1 MFGAKVGFAAKWLP
15 SWLADH
21 VPYAAY
27 CCGCAYKSVQQQHVR
42 RLSNARFIDDD
53 ARPSVR
59 LSVRPNDDSLL
70 TVASGRGSFLRPS
83 IIDDD
88 GMNELD

>member
-1 MFGAKVGFAAKWLP
+1 M
-15 SWLADH
+15 
-21 VPYAAY
+21 
-27 CCGCAYKSVQQQHVR
+27 R

-53 ARPSVR
+53 DVRP
-59 LSVRPNDDSLL
+59 SVRPNDDSLL
-70 TVASGRGSFLRPS
+70 TAGSGRGSFLRPS